1 MAFINLSS
9 LILGEA
15 ERNDDILAGGSR
27 GVAKKETYLT
37 AKPFFFMELRE
48 ECDTN
53 IREYLKKLFDI
64 AIKHSSKEGNEPFRA
79 FCEEH
84 KRRLPKDFLKKIFLN
99 LIANYLKDFRAQT
112 SSDVYTMESIVNYTL
127 TSGET
132 NLTDSIL
139 QGKARKRGEQ
149 TLANSDIA
157 EKTRNVLSEPLFSYY
172 KKKIIPEIEKISEK
186 LSNSIKIKND
196 MVLVSC
202 HWTKEEGLIGLQYTK
217 LNELFDTRY
226 ADGAYDFQYTLS
238 CITYAILSIAKLIH
252 TYGADKF
259 KDKFNEVMNNAFRAI
274 EDDDVVL
281 DDTSRNFVES
291 VFTRFSERSSDE
303 IESVCDKCHELIGSF
318 EKKALFDRTYV
329 YVRHKLSHQSMSIGT
344 SGRGAFI
351 KKDVSN
357 SALLHPSTTDERDYE
372 YDEKRVFKALR
383 SIIPTNSDG
392 SYEIPVK
399 FGDEVIML
407 KNAISVYSV
416 GSPYMTI
423 WLEGVDDD
431 GKDRF
436 GSAYSEYSMSGKY
449 KVDFKL
455 SIDYV

>member
-9 LILGEA
+9 LILGGVEH
-15 ERNDDILAGGSR
+15 NDDILAGGSS
-27 GVAKKETYLT
+27 GIAKRETYLT
-37 AKPFFFMELRE
+37 AKPFFFMELRD

-112 SSDVYTMESIVNYTL
+112 SSDVYTIESIVNYTL

-132 NLTDSIL
+132 NITDSIL
-139 QGKARKRGEQ
+139 QGKPRKRGEHPL
-149 TLANSDIA
+149 TNSDIA
-157 EKTRNVLSEPLFSYY
+157 EKTRDVLSKPLFSYY

-226 ADGAYDFQYTLS
+226 AKGAYDFQSTLS

-252 TYGADKF
+252 TQGADKF
-259 KDKFNEVMNNAFRAI
+259 KDKFNEFMNNAFRAM

-281 DDTSRNFVES
+281 DDTSLNFVES

-303 IESVCDKCHELIGSF
+303 IESVCSKCNELIGSF

-329 YVRHKLSHQSMSIGT
+329 YVRHKLSHQSISIDA
-344 SGRGAFI
+344 SGRGVPI
-351 KKDVSN
+351 RIDEPTTS
-357 SALLHPSTTDERDYE
+357 LLFLSSTDDKNYE
-372 YDEKRVFKALR
+372 YTEMCVFKALR
-383 SIIPTNSDG
+383 SIIPTYSDG

-416 GSPYMTI
+416 GSPYTTI
-423 WLEGVDDD
+423 WIEGVDDD

>member
-9 LILGEA
+9 LILGGVEH
-15 ERNDDILAGGSR
+15 NDDILAGGSS
-27 GVAKKETYLT
+27 GIAKRETYLT
-37 AKPFFFMELRE
+37 AKPFFFMELRD

-112 SSDVYTMESIVNYTL
+112 SSDVYTIESIVNYTL

-132 NLTDSIL
+132 NITDSIL
-139 QGKARKRGEQ
+139 QGKPRKRGEHPL
-149 TLANSDIA
+149 TNSDIA
-157 EKTRNVLSEPLFSYY
+157 EKTRDVLSKPLFSYY

-226 ADGAYDFQYTLS
+226 AKGAYDFQSTLS

-252 TYGADKF
+252 THGADKF
-259 KDKFNEVMNNAFRAI
+259 KDKFNEFMNNAFRAM

-281 DDTSRNFVES
+281 DDTSLNFVES
-291 VFTRFSERSSDE
+291 VFTRFSERSSDD
-303 IESVCDKCHELIGSF
+303 IESVCSKCNELIGSF

-329 YVRHKLSHQSMSIGT
+329 YVRHKLSHQSISIDA
-344 SGRGAFI
+344 SGRGVSIDA
-351 KKDVSN
+351 DVSM
-357 SALLHPSTTDERDYE
+357 SASLHPALTNEKDYE
-372 YDEKRVFKALR
+372 YNEKRVFKALR
-383 SIIPTNSDG
+383 GIIPTDSDG

-423 WLEGVDDD
+423 WLKGVDDD

-436 GSAYSEYSMSGKY
+436 GSAYEEYSMSGKY
-449 KVDFKL
+449 EIDFKL

>member
-9 LILGEA
+9 LLLGGGVES
-15 ERNDDILAGGSR
+15 NDDILAGSR
-27 GVAKKETYLT
+27 GVAKRETYLT

-64 AIKHSSKEGNEPFRA
+64 AIKHYSKEGNEPFRA

-112 SSDVYTMESIVNYTL
+112 SSDVYTIESIVNYTL

-132 NLTDSIL
+132 NITDSIL
-139 QGKARKRGEQ
+139 QGKPRKRGEQ
-149 TLANSDIA
+149 PLANSDIA
-157 EKTRNVLSEPLFSYY
+157 EKTRDVLSKPLFSYY

-202 HWTKEEGLIGLQYTK
+202 HWTKDEGLIGLQYTK

-226 ADGAYDFQYTLS
+226 AKGAYDFQYTLS

-252 TYGADKF
+252 THGADKF
-259 KDKFNEVMNNAFRAI
+259 KDKFNEFMNNAFRAI

-291 VFTRFSERSSDE
+291 VFDSFLERSSDD
-303 IESVCDKCHELIGSF
+303 IESVCAKCHELIGSF
-318 EKKALFDRTYV
+318 DKKALFDRTYV
-329 YVRHKLSHQSMSIGT
+329 YVRHKLSHQNMSIG
-344 SGRGAFI
+344 SSVRGAFV
-351 KKDVSN
+351 KKDVSM
-357 SALLHPSTTDERDYE
+357 SASLHPILTDERDYE
-372 YDEKRVFKALR
+372 YTEKCVFNALR

-416 GSPYMTI
+416 GSPYVTI
-423 WLEGVDDD
+423 LLKGVDDD

-436 GSAYSEYSMSGKY
+436 GSAYEEYSMSGKY
-449 KVDFKL
+449 EVDFKL

>member
-9 LILGEA
+9 LVSGSIEH
-15 ERNDDILAGGSR
+15 NDDILAGGSS
-27 GVAKKETYLT
+27 GGAKRQTYLT
-37 AKPFFFMELRE
+37 SKPFFFMELRD

-64 AIKHSSKEGNEPFRA
+64 AIKHSSKEGNEPFRV

-112 SSDVYTMESIVNYTL
+112 SSDVYTIESIVNYTL

-157 EKTRNVLSEPLFSYY
+157 EKTRNVLSKPLFSYY

-226 ADGAYDFQYTLS
+226 AKGAYDFQSTLS

-252 TYGADKF
+252 TQGADKF
-259 KDKFNEVMNNAFRAI
+259 KDKFNEFMNNAFRAM

-281 DDTSRNFVES
+281 DDTSLNFVES

-303 IESVCDKCHELIGSF
+303 IESVCAKCNELIGSF
-318 EKKALFDRTYV
+318 EKKALFDRAYV
-329 YVRHKLSHQSMSIGT
+329 YVRHKLSHQSISIDA
-344 SGRGAFI
+344 SGRGVSIDA
-351 KKDVSN
+351 DVSN
-357 SALLHPSTTDERDYE
+357 SALLHPSISDERDYE

-383 SIIPTNSDG
+383 SIIPTDSDG

-449 KVDFKL
+449 EVDFKL